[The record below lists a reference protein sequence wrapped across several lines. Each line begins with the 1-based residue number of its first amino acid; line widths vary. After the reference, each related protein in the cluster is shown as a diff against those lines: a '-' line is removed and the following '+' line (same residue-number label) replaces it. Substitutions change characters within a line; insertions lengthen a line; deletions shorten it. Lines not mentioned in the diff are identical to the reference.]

1 MAMKKSGLGRGL
13 SALIDNDET
22 VENID
27 KESIIEVDINKIE
40 PDENQPRTNFN
51 NDSLNELADSIRNLG
66 IVNPIVAKKNGE
78 FYKIITGERRWRA
91 ARIAGIK
98 TVPVIIKEYS
108 ELETIEVAL
117 IENVQREDLNLI
129 EEAMTY
135 KKLAEEFNLSQ
146 EEISKKIGKSRTVV
160 TNAMRLLKLDQRVQ
174 NFLSEGKISAGH
186 ARALLGIENN
196 DIQFETAEKIID
208 DGISVRET
216 EELVKIINEK
226 KEEVSE
232 EKNEIKTD
240 NIEKNNVYENI
251 SNELNQIL
259 GTKVSIK
266 NKLKNGKNKGKI
278 EIEYYSDEELDRIFC
293 LLKKI

>member
-240 NIEKNNVYENI
+240 NI
-251 SNELNQIL
+251 
-259 GTKVSIK
+259 
-266 NKLKNGKNKGKI
+266 
-278 EIEYYSDEELDRIFC
+278 
-293 LLKKI
+293 